1 RREPADD
8 RQVRVDGAGLPG
20 PGHARAR
27 HQREG
32 LEGHPRRVRPPL
44 RDRRAP
50 RRSQRLIEREFE
62 IKNKLGLHARAAAKL
77 VHVAARFSSDIKIR
91 KGDEEVDGKS
101 ILGILL
107 LAAGRGTIITI
118 KANGDDEAE
127 AVEAIEKLI
136 DAKFDEVE

>member
-1 RREPADD
+1 
-8 RQVRVDGAGLPG
+8 V
-20 PGHARAR
+20 
-27 HQREG
+27 
-32 LEGHPRRVRPPL
+32 
-44 RDRRAP
+44 
-50 RRSQRLIEREFE
+50 IERDIE

-77 VHVAARFSSDIKIR
+77 VHTAARFRCDIKIR

-107 LAAGRGTIITI
+107 LAAGRGTTITV

-136 DAKFDEVE
+136 DAKFDEAE

>member
-1 RREPADD
+1 MISKD
-8 RQVRVDGAGLPG
+8 
-20 PGHARAR
+20 
-27 HQREG
+27 
-32 LEGHPRRVRPPL
+32 
-44 RDRRAP
+44 
-50 RRSQRLIEREFE
+50 IE

-77 VHVAARFSSDIKIR
+77 VHCAARFKSDIKIR

-107 LAAGRGTIITI
+107 LAAGRGSTITI
-118 KANGDDEAE
+118 NANGEDEQE